1 LVVINNGNTEDYL
14 LIMAILRTISIKKEL
29 DEKTKKHCSDTGK
42 SISGLISVLLIK
54 YFLENT
60 QEKECIISNI
70 EIRDEN
76 G

>member
-1 LVVINNGNTEDYL
+1 
-14 LIMAILRTISIKKEL
+14 MAILRTISIKKEL

-60 QEKECIISNI
+60 QEKECTMNK
-70 EIRDEN
+70 EK
-76 G
+76 